1 MIKDSL
7 NIDVRVCLGCNDH
20 DIFTSSPLYLNEG
33 NCFCEDEFMSEDGR
47 FLFSHRNPGPPPDR
61 VLFNLVFQEVC
72 TEIENTYC

>member
-1 MIKDSL
+1 
-7 NIDVRVCLGCNDH
+7 
-20 DIFTSSPLYLNEG
+20 LNEG
-33 NCFCEDEFMSEDGR
+33 NCFCEDEFMAEDDR